1 MIPHRES
8 PKDSTK
14 KLLELMN
21 EFSKVSGYQINSQK
35 SVVVFLYANKELL
48 ERETKKTILFTIAS
62 KKLNA

>member
-1 MIPHRES
+1 
-8 PKDSTK
+8 
-14 KLLELMN
+14 MN

-35 SVVVFLYANKELL
+35 SVVVFLYTNKEPL